1 MALTLGDPARHFFM
15 TRSVARV
22 MGLNLNEAMK
32 IGSLAPDTYADM
44 VTNCQGCAL
53 VSACEKW
60 LARQMNLTA
69 TPPPGCC
76 NSTVLS
82 DLKRRHRFG

>member
-22 MGLNLNEAMK
+22 MGLNLGEALNTGK
-32 IGSLAPDTYADM
+32 LAPDTYAAM
-44 VTNCQGCAL
+44 VTACRSCAL
-53 VSACEKW
+53 VDACEKW
-60 LARQMNLTA
+60 LAGQVSLTA

-76 NSTVLS
+76 NGPKLAE
-82 DLKRRHRFG
+82 LRRSH

>member
-1 MALTLGDPARHFFM
+1 MTLTLGDPARHFFM

-32 IGSLAPDTYADM
+32 TGSLAPDTYAGM
-44 VTNCQGCAL
+44 VTRCRGCAL
-53 VSACEKW
+53 VTACESW
-60 LARQMNLTA
+60 LAKQTSLTP

-76 NSTVLS
+76 NSTILT
-82 DLKRRHRFG
+82 DLRRRL

>member
-1 MALTLGDPARHFFM
+1 MTLTLGDPARHFFM

-22 MGLNLNEAMK
+22 MGLNLNDAMNE
-32 IGSLAPDTYADM
+32 GCLAPDTYAGM
-44 VTNCQGCAL
+44 VTRCRGCAL

-60 LARQMNLTA
+60 LASQATLTR

-76 NSTVLS
+76 NSTILA
-82 DLKRRHRFG
+82 DLRRRS